1 MVLAIFLGGGG
12 KFPSKMRQSMGG
24 GGQKSNKITP
34 TAKNLPKSN
43 LYVLICLEKYP
54 GGGGESNLESTSNL
68 LKLNAMRKFKPPR
81 VIIYTILP

>member
-1 MVLAIFLGGGG
+1 MGIFFWGG

-24 GGQKSNKITP
+24 WGQKNNKITP

-43 LYVLICLEKYP
+43 LYVLICLEKYR
-54 GGGGESNLESTSNL
+54 GGESNLESTSNL